1 MNVTELFGRNL
12 TIDERDRLMEH
23 IELLVDEFDECYD
36 QTGSKEVQ
44 LVTELLERAYAILQE
59 SVDQTVQQKTH

>member
-12 TIDERDRLMEH
+12 DIEERDRLMED
-23 IELLVDEFDECYD
+23 IERFIVQLDECYD

-44 LVTELLERAYAILQE
+44 LIIELLERAHAILQE
-59 SVDQTVQQKTH
+59 SVD

>member
-12 TIDERDRLMEH
+12 DIEERDRLMEDVERFVIQLDKYH
-23 IELLVDEFDECYD
+23 N

-44 LVTELLERAYAILQE
+44 LIIELLERAHAILQE
-59 SVDQTVQQKTH
+59 SVD